1 MARLSEKYIA
11 GFLDSDGSIGI
22 AYRYIGKSRDSSKM
36 RTHVMMSFTQLT
48 RRDDVLFRIKEVIG
62 GSIQYNDERQATSL
76 KLLGKKAEM
85 ALARIQKHL
94 VIKRHY
100 AAVVLDIAGSIV
112 DRKETTAFLKVER
125 KRKSLPLP
133 NYPSRKWMAGYLD
146 GDGCFGVRVPKNRTS
161 AQLTLEASSSD
172 YDSEGI
178 ELIQKAFG
186 GSIATASNGITSYTL
201 TMPPSKAKQVLG
213 HWGKYAIIKKHQADF
228 ILGCA
233 KMGHY
238 RDGKSIK
245 ASMKQLKAQPHRL
258 SEPGLINKLLENVT
272 DIETAKEK
280 GRKKWAEGG
289 CGCNAPHY
297 CYGLCRKCY
306 DKQRWAK
313 RQSELAKA
321 S

>member
-22 AYRYIGKSRDSSKM
+22 AYRYIGKSRDSSQM
-36 RTHVMMSFTQLT
+36 RTHVMLSFTQLT
-48 RRDDVLFRIKEVIG
+48 RRDEVLHRIQEVIG
-62 GSIQYNDERQATSL
+62 GSLQYNEERQATCL

-100 AAVVLDIAGSIV
+100 AAVVLDIVGNIV
-112 DRKETTAFLKVER
+112 DRKETTAFLKAER

-161 AQLTLEASSSD
+161 AQITLEASSSD

-178 ELIQKAFG
+178 ELIHKAFG
-186 GSIATASNGITSYTL
+186 GSISRTGNGISNYTL
-201 TMPPSKAKQVLG
+201 TMPPSKARQVLG
-213 HWGKYAIIKKHQADF
+213 HWGKYAIIKKSQADF

-245 ASMKQLKAQPHRL
+245 ASLKQLKAQPHRL
-258 SEPGLINKLLENVT
+258 SEPGLINEMLENVK
-272 DIETAKEK
+272 DIETAREAS
-280 GRKKWAEGG
+280 RKKWLAGG
-289 CGCNAPHY
+289 CGCSAPHY
-297 CYGLCRKCY
+297 CHSLCRKCY

>member
-22 AYRYIGKSRDSSKM
+22 AYRYIGKSGDSSQM
-36 RTHVMMSFTQLT
+36 RTHATLSFTQLT

-62 GSIQYNDERQATSL
+62 GTIVYNESRQATTL
-76 KLLGKKAEM
+76 KLLGKNAEM
-85 ALARIQKHL
+85 AIARIQKHL

-100 AAVVLDIAGSIV
+100 AAVVLDIVGNIV
-112 DRKETTAFLKVER
+112 DRKETSIHLKAER

-146 GDGCFGVRVPKNRTS
+146 GDGCLGVRVPKNRTS
-161 AQLTLEASSSD
+161 AQITLEACSSD

-186 GSIATASNGITSYTL
+186 GSISNVGRGITSYTL
-201 TMPPSKAKQVLG
+201 TMPPSKAIQVLG

-228 ILGCA
+228 ILSCA

-238 RDGKSIK
+238 RDGKSIR
-245 ASMKQLKAQPHRL
+245 ASLKQLKAQPHRL
-258 SEPGLINKLLENVT
+258 SEPGLIKDLLETVQ
-272 DIETAKEK
+272 DKETEAEK
-280 GRKKWAEGG
+280 SRQKWAAGG
-289 CGCNAPHY
+289 CGCSAPHY
-297 CYGLCRKCY
+297 CHGLCRKCY

-313 RQSELAKA
+313 RQSELAEA